1 MAADDRNRRK
11 RRPSPA
17 RRPGQGSRA
26 GGRPH
31 DRQRQAPLPETQVG
45 SDSPAPDNTS
55 WDPVATWYTGW
66 VGKGGSIYHRRVA
79 VPTVLRLAGAARG
92 ERLIDIGC
100 GHGILARPVLK
111 TGAHYTG
118 VDFSPKLIQAA
129 RNDNPRSARFHHGDA
144 RRLLELPD
152 LSEGSQD
159 IAVFML
165 SIQDMDPL
173 TEILQQATTLL
184 RPGGRLVIFM
194 LHPAFRVPRGSG
206 WGVDENRKLRY
217 RRVDHYLNEL
227 AVPMKAFAEAGNAGR
242 RGSTWSFHRP
252 LSAYFDGIF
261 QGGMVVDAFE
271 EIADPLEK
279 QPSGIPMFV
288 AIRASKPVAAG
299 R

>member
-1 MAADDRNRRK
+1 MAADNRNRKK
-11 RRPSPA
+11 RRPAAGKRS
-17 RRPGQGSRA
+17 GQGGRSGPGSRPP
-26 GGRPH
+26 R
-31 DRQRQAPLPETQVG
+31 DRQRQAPQVQEPQPG
-45 SDSPAPDNTS
+45 PDSPAPENTS

-79 VPTVLRLAGAARG
+79 VPTVLRLADARKG
-92 ERLIDIGC
+92 EKLIDIGC

-111 TGAHYTG
+111 TGAQYTG

-144 RRLLELPD
+144 RKLLELPE
-152 LSEGSQD
+152 LTASSQD

-173 TEILQQATTLL
+173 PEILEQATTLL
-184 RPGGRLVIFM
+184 KPGGRLVIFM

-227 AVPMKAFAEAGNAGR
+227 AVPMKAFSEAGNAGR

-252 LSAYFDGIF
+252 LSAYFEGIF
-261 QGGMVVDAFE
+261 RGGLTVDGFE
-271 EIADPLEK
+271 EIADPLER

-288 AIRASKPVAAG
+288 AIRARKP
-299 R
+299 

>member
-11 RRPSPA
+11 RRPTAQRGKNQGRRQPGRREHSPPA
-17 RRPGQGSRA
+17 DP
-26 GGRPH
+26 
-31 DRQRQAPLPETQVG
+31 QV
-45 SDSPAPDNTS
+45 SADSPAPDNTS

-79 VPTVLRLAGAARG
+79 VPTVLRLAGAGRG
-92 ERLIDIGC
+92 ERLVDIGC
-100 GHGILARPVLK
+100 GHGILARPVMK

-129 RNDNPRSARFHHGDA
+129 KNDNPRSARFHHGDA

-152 LSEGSQD
+152 LTEASQD

-173 TEILQQATTLL
+173 PEILEQATSLL
-184 RPGGRLVIFM
+184 KPGGRLVIFM

-217 RRVDHYLNEL
+217 RRIDHYLNEL
-227 AVPMKAFAEAGNAGR
+227 AVPMKAFSEAGNAGR

-261 QGGMVVDAFE
+261 RGGMVVDGFE
-271 EIADPLEK
+271 EIADPLER
-279 QPSGIPMFV
+279 QASSIPMFV